1 MKIIVREK
9 ADADLDH
16 IFGWVAQRN
25 PRAATE
31 LIRGIRA
38 RIGHLETPSLARIGR
53 PGLEQGTRAGGIAIA
68 IESAAIR
75 GIPFLTTAG
84 AWHAAGARVT
94 TMGGTICASTISAG
108 SSPVRPWLWF
118 R

>member
-31 LIRGIRA
+31 VIRRIRA
-38 RIGHLETPSLARIGR
+38 RIGKLETPSLARMGR
-53 PGLEQGTRAGGIAIA
+53 PGLEEGTRELVEPPYIIVYEVHEAQGEVHILYIVHGAQDR
-68 IESAAIR
+68 ER
-75 GIPFLTTAG
+75 GAL
-84 AWHAAGARVT
+84 
-94 TMGGTICASTISAG
+94 
-108 SSPVRPWLWF
+108 
-118 R
+118 

>member
-31 LIRGIRA
+31 LIRRIRA
-38 RIGHLETPSLARIGR
+38 RIGKLETPSLARMGR
-53 PGLEQGTRAGGIAIA
+53 PGLEEGTRELVEPPYIIVYGVFEAQGEAT
-68 IESAAIR
+68 SLHCQRCAAICNPDATPAGLGALRRR
-75 GIPFLTTAG
+75 GATF
-84 AWHAAGARVT
+84 HKR
-94 TMGGTICASTISAG
+94 S
-108 SSPVRPWLWF
+108 
-118 R
+118 